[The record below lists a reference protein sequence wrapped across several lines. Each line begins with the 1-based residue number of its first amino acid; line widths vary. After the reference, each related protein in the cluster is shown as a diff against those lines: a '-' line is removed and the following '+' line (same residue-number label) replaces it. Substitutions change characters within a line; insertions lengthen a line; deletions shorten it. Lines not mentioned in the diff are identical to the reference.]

1 MGTADIDTGSLRGVL
16 HFYDVDLDT
25 LRGFEDFALH
35 LLILG
40 QHGICLTQVDAD
52 IFADIALHYTG
63 YYILFL
69 LIILIVD
76 HASLFFTD
84 LL

>member
-1 MGTADIDTGSLRGVL
+1 MGTADIDTRSLRGVL

-25 LRGFEDFALH
+25 LSGFEDFALH

-52 IFADIALHYTG
+52 IFADIALYHAG
-63 YYILFL
+63 DNILFL